1 MNNSFDVIVIG
12 GGLGGLTL
20 SIQLAELGWKVQLI
34 EQKSYPMHRV
44 CGEYVAEEAWGFLT
58 RIGINTASL
67 HLPII
72 DKLKV
77 SAVNGEY
84 LTANLTSGGRGISR
98 FLLDDLLYQKAI
110 EKGVKVITNTK
121 VLGVQQI
128 SKNWDVETKD
138 TIFKAK
144 AVIGAFGKRSNL
156 DKFFR
161 RKYLEE
167 NLTNTRLKN
176 FVGVKY
182 HLKGELA
189 SDIIELH
196 NFSGGYC
203 GISKVENDI
212 ICMCFLAKGSYLKEA
227 HSLEEMEQKYLS
239 ENPFLNKYL
248 KYERVWDKPLSIAK
262 VDFSQKSISENTIP
276 MLGDAAGIIAP
287 LCGNGMTMAMQA
299 SVFLTPL
306 MDSYLKEEISWE
318 QMTDIYHK
326 TWQTTFGK
334 RLFTGRVIQRF
345 FGNSLT
351 TNLLIK
357 FLNNSSYLTKTLIKS
372 THGEVF

>member
-1 MNNSFDVIVIG
+1 MINIFDVVIIG

-20 SIQLAELGWKVQLI
+20 SIQMADLGWQVLLI
-34 EQKSYPMHRV
+34 EQKNYPMHRV
-44 CGEYVAEEAWGFLT
+44 CGEYVAKEAWGFLN
-58 RIGINTASL
+58 RIGIDANAL
-67 HLPII
+67 QLPII

-77 SAVNGEY
+77 SAVNGEF
-84 LTANLTSGGRGISR
+84 LTSTLTSGGRGISR

-110 EKGVKVITNTK
+110 EKGVQVITNTK

-128 SKNWDVETKD
+128 AKRWEIETKEN
-138 TIFKAK
+138 IFKSK
-144 AVIGAFGKRSNL
+144 SVIGAFGKRSNL

-167 NLTNTRLKN
+167 NLKNTRLKN

-182 HLKGELA
+182 HLKGDLP

-203 GISKVENDI
+203 GISKIENDL
-212 ICMCFLAKGSYLKEA
+212 ICMCFLAKGSYLKDA

-239 ENPFLNKYL
+239 RNPFLNKYL

-262 VDFSQKSISENTIP
+262 VDFSHKSISENTIP
-276 MLGDAAGIIAP
+276 MLGDAAGLIAP

-326 TWQTTFGK
+326 TWQSTFGK
-334 RLFTGRVIQRF
+334 RLFTGRIIQRF

-357 FLNNSSYLTKTLIKS
+357 LLNNSSTLTKTLIKS